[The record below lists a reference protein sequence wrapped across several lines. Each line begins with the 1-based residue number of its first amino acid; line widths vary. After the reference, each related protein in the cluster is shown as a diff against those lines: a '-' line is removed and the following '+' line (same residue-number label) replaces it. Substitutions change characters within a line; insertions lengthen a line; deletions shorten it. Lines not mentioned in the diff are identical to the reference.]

1 MNAKLIQDQVPVGS
15 QAKFF
20 LQGDRDI
27 SGRLVEIGLEHVK
40 IEVEENQAPVIPIDR
55 IIYLQRL
62 NPPQSGQTDL
72 SNSKPE
78 DDIPSEGST
87 NKKKPETDH
96 SEDSGANA
104 LSGIEIEIHKELVE
118 IETRFQAKCQSAKLE
133 LKEPDFKF
141 PEDELSS
148 SPKKDTAI
156 IWNRIQDKY
165 QYGKKINELGAQF
178 GRIQPIITDIKNLA
192 NRFPSSAS
200 VKRQLAYFYILSG
213 NRQDA
218 LKAYREIAIRS
229 QNETD
234 WYNLAVVGQEVEN
247 EELACYS
254 LSRVFHKSPAIEEQD
269 AWYLYVH
276 LLLKFDSHRDL
287 GQICQTKHRKISQD
301 ENSLLLETVVY
312 LLKMAGEKEAA
323 REALR
328 KSITDDVSAPDLAET
343 LSALDRQPTE
353 SYQSVA
359 KEISRLMDE
368 QAATKDKEDQL
379 PQGHIYSYTSYRRS
393 GFIRDQKGTA
403 YFFRLSEIDDSALRN
418 EVVSFRVEPIPV
430 DFQATQDRK
439 GPKAI
444 RISRHRTIHDWY
456 ELAENAADAG
466 DYGVAISHVKRV
478 LLINKNYP
486 NAQANYEKWREYVR
500 VIGVPKGSNSFARA
514 KRAQLVEKD
523 LDKAEN
529 FFRRAILQNDNL
541 ESAVNDLASLL
552 SQRERFEDAVK
563 VIEQNRSRI
572 RNKQSLDNL
581 LTNIY
586 IKFDVYDKAIELLN
600 KQLKLASTTAK
611 EDQIRWQIASSYL
624 KLEKFVEAEK
634 LLKEILKR
642 QPDRISAKRN
652 LALCLSRQER
662 YDEAEKLLNQILA
675 VSLDQ
680 QSADLLDAIEQ
691 AKQTGKKDLFDE
703 IVIETELADYSSE
716 LSRFAQFFLERCTF
730 VGVEPNRIKEG
741 KYTGSEIDLRYDI
754 KRLEESARHAGTR
767 RPRERSEYCLSAAS
781 IYRDRDGSNQTLFFR
796 FLCRSFASRGD
807 AAVSQSM
814 HLDTIREWYYEA
826 LRAYDGIID
835 RNFDEQD
842 AINALSRF
850 LFSYLGRDKI
860 PTSPYRRDENI
871 PILEQQVKFINNTVE
886 TVISEHSQKD
896 EVFDAIRY
904 LLRSRYATN
913 RISNCLY
920 NNQALRTAAL
930 EYLQNKGIDIPASTF
945 SQDDFV
951 SWWYQLWNTDFDKA
965 RTIST
970 DLGFLNNFD
979 LTTAWL
985 EDNIRR
991 AGDIQSKLF
1000 FELDQQRVEEL
1011 LKILQTALEL
1021 RQQVTFEERER
1032 LCIQL
1037 RNHCQA
1043 RLGAIERSPTK
1054 LSVEDVYP
1062 IIEVIQK
1069 KMEAYL
1075 EELYKTS
1082 TPQLTLRLP
1091 VESYVPDTDRK
1102 IEVQIV
1108 VENERGRSPAES
1120 LELAIEGDQALFEV
1134 TEPHI
1139 KRDESL
1145 RGGEQSILKV
1155 PLRVTDEALAS
1166 QTFSLPVYARY
1177 RTRAEGQEETSVEN
1191 LSIRLYSEDEFEK
1204 IENPYAQYAEGG
1216 IVGDP
1221 AMFFGRDELIQNIA
1235 SAIQESRL
1243 QSKCVM
1249 VFGQKRSGKSSV
1261 LYHLRALLQKN
1272 KKLLIL
1278 DLGNIGTLR
1287 DLDAKKPLL
1296 YQFLNR
1302 ILTTLARA
1310 IRRKQRDGF
1319 SSLEFSI
1326 SGKEFYEHPAPLQ
1339 CFVETFEEFKD
1350 LVPNEEDWRGVRVV
1364 LLMDEFQYIY
1374 DRIVAGEIPESF
1386 MQNWKALLQTN
1397 YFSAVLVGQD
1407 VMPKFKRRFPNEFG
1421 TTQDER
1427 VTYLKRDDA
1436 RRLIDEPIRIGG
1448 RQGESRYRERAIDRI
1463 LDLTAGSPFYIQI
1476 LCNRLVEY
1484 MNLKQAG
1491 LVTEADVE
1499 QVKNELIRGVNALA
1513 LDKFDN
1519 LINSGDTSEDAISDE
1534 DALKI
1539 LKTIADNSGIGPCH
1553 RDKID
1558 CETSLPVDTILNDL
1572 VKRDVVEREQGQYY
1586 QIQVGLFK
1594 EWLIVN
1600 G

>member
-1 MNAKLIQDQVPVGS
+1 MNARLIQDKVPLGS
-15 QAKFF
+15 QVKFS
-20 LQGDRDI
+20 LQSGKDI
-27 SGRLVEIGLEHVK
+27 SGRLVEIGQEHVK
-40 IEVEENQAPVIPIDR
+40 IETEKDQAPVLIPIER
-55 IIYLQRL
+55 IDLWQPLIDDPQDAQNSQPSRSSADKSTAEKKSEID
-62 NPPQSGQTDL
+62 QSGG
-72 SNSKPE
+72 SKSPASRNE
-78 DDIPSEGST
+78 
-87 NKKKPETDH
+87 
-96 SEDSGANA
+96 
-104 LSGIEIEIHKELVE
+104 IEIEKKLIE
-118 IETRFQAKCQSAKLE
+118 IETRFQAKCQSAKIELE
-133 LKEPDFKF
+133 APDFKF
-141 PEDELSS
+141 PDGEIENKQ
-148 SPKKDTAI
+148 KKEANT

-165 QYGKKINELGAQF
+165 QYAIKIKELGAQF
-178 GRIQPIITDIKNLA
+178 GRIQPIITDLKNLA
-192 NRFPSSAS
+192 NRFGSSAS
-200 VKRQLAYFYILSG
+200 IKRHLAYFYALSG
-213 NRQDA
+213 SHQDA
-218 LKAYREIAIRS
+218 LKFYRETAFFS
-229 QNETD
+229 QDKAD
-234 WYNLAVVGQEVEN
+234 WYNLAAVACEAEN
-247 EELACYS
+247 DELACHS
-254 LSRVFHKSPAIEEQD
+254 LSQVFHKSPATKEQE
-269 AWYLYVH
+269 AWYLYVR
-276 LLLKFDSHRDL
+276 LLLKFNSYRDL
-287 GQICQTKHRKISQD
+287 SQICQTKHRKISQD
-301 ENSLLLETVVY
+301 ETSLLLETAVY
-312 LLKMAGEKEAA
+312 LLKMSGQETTA
-323 REALR
+323 RAALR
-328 KSITDDVSAPDLAET
+328 KSIDGEISISSFREILN
-343 LSALDRQPTE
+343 ALDRQPTE
-353 SYQSVA
+353 SYQKVA
-359 KEISRLMDE
+359 EEISG
-368 QAATKDKEDQL
+368 QSDQS
-379 PQGHIYSYTSYRRS
+379 PQGHICSYQSDG
-393 GFIRDQKGTA
+393 GFGYIRDQKGTTN
-403 YFFRLSEIDDSALRN
+403 FFIISEIIDPTLR
-418 EVVSFRVEPIPV
+418 EELTYFTSGKEIPV
-430 DFQATQDRK
+430 DFRMKQGIKRLQAVQ
-439 GPKAI
+439 
-444 RISRHRTIHDWY
+444 ISRHKTIHDWY
-456 ELAENAADAG
+456 ELAESEADAG
-466 DYGVAISHVKRV
+466 NYGIAIAHIKRV
-478 LLINKNYP
+478 LLIDKNYP
-486 NAQANYEKWREYVR
+486 NAQKNYEKWRKYEQVR
-500 VIGVPKGSNSFARA
+500 GVPQGSSSFARA

-523 LDKAEN
+523 LDKAEQ
-529 FFRRAILQNDNL
+529 FFRLAISQNDNF
-541 ESAVNDLASLL
+541 ESAVNDLAALL
-552 SQRERFEDAVK
+552 AQLERYDDAVK
-563 VIEQNRSRI
+563 VIKQNRSRI
-572 RNKQSLDNL
+572 RNKQSLENL

-586 IKFDVYDKAIELLN
+586 KKAGMHDKAIKILQ
-600 KQLKLASTTAK
+600 KQLQRAQTTTK

-624 KLEKFVEAEK
+624 NLEKFVEAEK

-642 QPDRISAKRN
+642 QPDRVSAKRN

-662 YDEAEKLLNQILA
+662 YNEAEALLNQILA
-675 VSLDQ
+675 ESLDQ
-680 QSADLLDAIEQ
+680 QSTDLLDAIGQ
-691 AKQTGKKDLFDE
+691 AKQTGERVLLDE
-703 IVIETELADYSSE
+703 IEIEAELIDYSSE
-716 LSRFAQFFLERCTF
+716 LSKFAQFFLERCTF

-754 KRLEESARHAGTR
+754 KRLEDSARHAGTR

-781 IYRDRDGSNQTLFFR
+781 IYRDRDGSNQTLFYR

-951 SWWYQLWNTDFDKA
+951 SWWDQLWNTDFDKA

-1075 EELYKTS
+1075 EDLYKS
-1082 TPQLTLRLP
+1082 SKPQLTLRLP
-1091 VESYVPDTDRK
+1091 VESYAPDTDRQ

-1120 LELAIEGDQALFEV
+1120 LELVLEGDQAFFEF

-1155 PLRVTDEALAS
+1155 PLRVTDKALTS

-1177 RTRAEGQEETSVEN
+1177 RTRSKEQEKTPVEN
-1191 LSIRLYSEDEFEK
+1191 LSVRLYSEDEFED
-1204 IENPYAQYAEGG
+1204 IENPYSAYAEGG
-1216 IVGDP
+1216 IVGNP
-1221 AMFFGRDELIQNIA
+1221 NMFFGRNELIQNIA

-1261 LYHLRALLQKN
+1261 LYHLKALLKKE
-1272 KKLLIL
+1272 KKLLII
-1278 DLGNIGTLR
+1278 DLENIGAIQ
-1287 DLDAKKPLL
+1287 DENSSVPLL
-1296 YQFLNR
+1296 YQ
-1302 ILTTLARA
+1302 ILKSILIELKYA
-1310 IRRKQRDGF
+1310 IEDRVDDGF
-1319 SSLEFSI
+1319 SPLALSI
-1326 SGKEFYEHPAPLQ
+1326 PDDSEFYQHPAPLQ
-1339 CFVETFEEFKD
+1339 YFQNTFRNFIRQ
-1350 LVPNEEDWRGVRVV
+1350 VSNQEDWRGVRVV
-1364 LLMDEFQYIY
+1364 LLIDEFQYIY
-1374 DRIVAGEIPESF
+1374 ARIVDGKIPESF
-1386 MQNWKALLQTN
+1386 MQNWKALLQAN
-1397 YFSAVLVGQD
+1397 YFHAVLVGQD
-1407 VMPKFKRRFPNEFG
+1407 VMPKFKLRFPNEFG

-1427 VTYLKRDDA
+1427 VTYLKLDDA

-1448 RQGESRYRERAIDRI
+1448 KQGESRYRERAIERI
-1463 LDLTAGSPFYIQI
+1463 LDLTSGSPFYIQI

-1484 MNLKQAG
+1484 MNVKRAK

-1499 QVKNELIRGVNALA
+1499 QVKNELIRGVNALG

-1539 LKTIADNSGIGPCH
+1539 LKTIADNSRTGPCH

-1558 CETSLPVDTILNDL
+1558 CDTSLPVNTILDDL
-1572 VKRDVVEREQGQYY
+1572 VERDVVKREQGHYY

-1594 EWLIVN
+1594 GWLSVN